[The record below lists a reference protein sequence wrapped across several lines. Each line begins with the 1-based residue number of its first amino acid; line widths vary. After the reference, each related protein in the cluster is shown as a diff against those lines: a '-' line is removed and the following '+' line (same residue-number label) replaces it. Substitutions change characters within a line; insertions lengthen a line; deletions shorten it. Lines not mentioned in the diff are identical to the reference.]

1 MRGII
6 AMKLFN
12 KKSKVKV
19 PATSHQPLS
28 QSNIH
33 TVSNPTKDVAKIL
46 SVKIDFE
53 DDCTI
58 ENLSPKLVSIPLP
71 NVPSFDYGIDFDN
84 FDKQNIT
91 DDKGIPFRTA
101 SFKPFLLI
109 SNVMEINNEPKKFT
123 LASVKLKV
131 YPSQLIKDDAD
142 WYNDAEFKQYIQD
155 QWSQVFNE
163 ISDAYNLG
171 SQVKYPVNMMSGQ
184 NNYPVGSA
192 AISATPRTLS
202 IFGYT
207 FTPIQLLLIIVTAIL
222 LIYVTLALV
231 NKYGQNNPTGNGQ
244 NLYSNASIDKQVQI
258 AEDVVT
264 KVQDRMG
271 VPKLAQSDLGCLQ
284 EVN

>member
-1 MRGII
+1 
-6 AMKLFN
+6 MKLFN

-33 TVSNPTKDVAKIL
+33 AVSNPTEDVAKIL
-46 SVKIDFE
+46 SVKIEFE
-53 DDCTI
+53 DNCTI

-84 FDKQNIT
+84 FDKQNGT
-91 DDKGIPFRTA
+91 DDQEIPFRTA
-101 SFKPFLLI
+101 SFKPFVLI
-109 SNVMEINNEPKKFT
+109 SNVLESNLESKKYT

-131 YPSQLIKDDAD
+131 YPSQLIKGDAD
-142 WYNDAEFKQYIQD
+142 WYNDAELKQYIEE

-184 NNYPVGSA
+184 NYHPVGSA
-192 AISATPRTLS
+192 AIPATPRTYTM
-202 IFGYT
+202 FGYT
-207 FTPIQLLLIIVTAIL
+207 FTPIQLVLMVITAIL
-222 LIYVTLALV
+222 LIYVALALA
-231 NKYGQNNPTGNGQ
+231 NKYSSNNQTASGQ

-258 AEDVVT
+258 AEDVVA